1 MKGKKECVL
10 SEVNVV
16 SNESQYLQFFR
27 PLAWNYTLV
36 AQTCSLLFWGVEGTS
51 ASLKMVSVFLFCII
65 VILSGKLQ
73 VDTQP
78 GGVKNTL

>member
-1 MKGKKECVL
+1 MKGKKERVL

-36 AQTCSLLFWGVEGTS
+36 VQTRSLLFWVVEGTS
-51 ASLKMVSVFLFCII
+51 ASLKRVSIFLFCVI

-73 VDTQP
+73 VDAQP